1 MILPP
6 LRLPAG
12 WAYLLRQEQIGAGPR
27 LAWELTEWQNRFPIV
42 QALALRYFAQGKQ
55 NFRWEEVLN
64 TLPWP
69 KLRATWAAI
78 FLAYLH
84 DGYYPAMRPAPI
96 STLEE
101 LATKFSPPNSDVSL
115 PRAYLL
121 AFYLHVATVKNIPHL
136 LPFSKKVVTYA
147 SLLPV
152 DLAER
157 DWAIVALAHY
167 EAFLGR
173 EGLKDNILGK
183 ASWEDWWKKLNESQ
197 QAQMMRNLFAYAYS
211 THHLAFCGQKMPSLE
226 E

>member
-12 WAYLLRQEQIGAGPR
+12 WAYLLRQEQIAAGPR

-42 QALALRYFAQGKQ
+42 QTLAVHYFGEGKSD
-55 NFRWEEVLN
+55 FRWDAVLN
-64 TLPWP
+64 TTPWP

-84 DGYYPAMRPAPI
+84 GGYYPVLPPGPI

-101 LATKFSPPNSDVSL
+101 LAQKFSPSHSDVAV

-136 LPFSKKVVTYA
+136 LPFSKKVLTYA
-147 SLLPV
+147 SLLPT
-152 DLAER
+152 DLPER
-157 DWAIVALAHY
+157 DWAIIALAHY
-167 EAFLGR
+167 DAFLGKQNLA
-173 EGLKDNILGK
+173 ESIAQKVG
-183 ASWEDWWKKLNESQ
+183 WEVWWKKLKEEQ
-197 QAQMMRNLFAYAYS
+197 QTQMMRNFFAYAYS
-211 THHLAFCGQKMPSLE
+211 THNLAFGGQKLVTLE